1 MEINNEQN
9 SGRKM
14 SEAEKQSVIE
24 TLWFQWYFI
33 RPKTAEGNITR
44 RQPNITGIVY
54 LRVQCQLMSLFFEN
68 FLCGD

>member
-24 TLWFQWYFI
+24 KLWLI
-33 RPKTAEGNITR
+33 STI
-44 RQPNITGIVY
+44 
-54 LRVQCQLMSLFFEN
+54 LFTEKV
-68 FLCGD
+68 

>member
-24 TLWFQWYFI
+24 KLWLIYFNDTLYG
-33 RPKTAEGNITR
+33 EGLISESERNRMANKIHSR
-44 RQPNITGIVY
+44 KPSNQSR
-54 LRVQCQLMSLFFEN
+54 
-68 FLCGD
+68 